1 MAYLKSDNNPE
12 DIVTSWA
19 VESKLSNQ
27 EFKEYSRALSMFNKI
42 SKEGTQVILYEIRRN
57 YSDGSI
63 VKKTPLLNSKK
74 FKTKPPLFRK
84 IIQNKSKENSDY
96 HSNSKKKFN
105 VYRRIFLLIAVFLAF
120 VTIMFIMNSIAGR

>member
-1 MAYLKSDNNPE
+1 LKNDNNPE
-12 DIVTSWA
+12 NIVTSW
-19 VESKLSNQ
+19 VLESKLSNQ
-27 EFKEYSRALSMFNKI
+27 EFKEYSPALTLFNKI

-84 IIQNKSKENSDY
+84 IIQNKTKENSDY
-96 HSNSKKKFN
+96 RSNSKKKFN
-105 VYRRIFLLIAVFLAF
+105 AYRRIFLLIAVFLAF
-120 VTIMFIMNSIAGR
+120 VSITFIMNSIGGR